1 MGFSG
6 VVTLI
11 SLSGCSR
18 VAVSFV
24 CVGSLVVL
32 GFLPVGG
39 SFVGGFSPAAGILAF
54 TAPTQSTRVLPQGG
68 QLIQQKLCRPKVIGT
83 KGSKR

>member
-6 VVTLI
+6 VVFLIPLSVYSTVTL
-11 SLSGCSR
+11 SS
-18 VAVSFV
+18 V

-68 QLIQQKLCRPKVIGT
+68 QLIQQKLCRPEVIGT

>member
-11 SLSGCSR
+11 SLSGYSR
-18 VAVSFV
+18 FVLPSV

-32 GFLPVGG
+32 EFSSVGG
-39 SFVGGFSPAAGILAF
+39 SFVGGFSPPAGILVF
-54 TAPTQSTRVLPQGG
+54 TSPNYSY
-68 QLIQQKLCRPKVIGT
+68 I
-83 KGSKR
+83 